1 VENHWEEHH
10 MKKLALL
17 ASLILALAG
26 GAIAASTAAA
36 APPASTAVAVPV
48 TGTFTD
54 ALGGT
59 GTFTGTYI
67 INRAAKAG
75 GSGLT
80 AVGTLSGTLTD
91 SAGAA
96 VGTVTNQSV
105 TSPLQATGTCEILT
119 LTLGPLDLN
128 LLGLRVQ
135 LNQVVLNITAEQG
148 PGNLLGNLLCAVAG
162 LLDPPAGGG
171 AGGGLGGLLNS
182 IVALLNQILG
192 AIG

>member
-1 VENHWEEHH
+1 

-17 ASLILALAG
+17 VSLVLALAG
-26 GAIAASTAAA
+26 GAIAASTATA
-36 APPASTAVAVPV
+36 APPSATAVAVPV

-59 GTFTGTYI
+59 GTFTGTYT

-75 GSGLT
+75 SGLA
-80 AVGTLSGTLTD
+80 AVGTLTGTLTD
-91 SAGAA
+91 SAGT
-96 VGTVTNQSV
+96 VLGTVTQSV
-105 TSPLQATGTCEILT
+105 TTPLQVTGTCDILS

-162 LLDPPAGGG
+162 LLDPPTTGGG
-171 AGGGLGGLLNS
+171 CLGGILSS
-182 IVALLNQILG
+182 IVSLLNQILG
-192 AIG
+192 QLGG

>member
-1 VENHWEEHH
+1 
-10 MKKLALL
+10 MKKFALL
-17 ASLILALAG
+17 VSLVLALAG
-26 GAIAASTAAA
+26 GAIAASTATA
-36 APPASTAVAVPV
+36 APPSATAVTVPV

-59 GTFTGTYI
+59 GSFTGTYT

-75 GSGLT
+75 SGLA
-80 AVGTLSGTLTD
+80 AVGTLTGTLTD
-91 SAGAA
+91 SAGT
-96 VGTVTNQSV
+96 VLGTVTQSV
-105 TSPLQATGTCEILT
+105 TTPLQATGTCDILS

-162 LLDPPAGGG
+162 LLDPPTTG
-171 AGGGLGGLLNS
+171 GGGLGGILSS
-182 IVALLNQILG
+182 IVSLLNQILG
-192 AIG
+192 QLGG

>member
-26 GAIAASTAAA
+26 GAIGASTATA
-36 APPASTAVAVPV
+36 APPANTAVAVPV

-91 SAGAA
+91 SAGAV

-171 AGGGLGGLLNS
+171 GGGGLGGLLNG

>member
-1 VENHWEEHH
+1 

-17 ASLILALAG
+17 VSLVLALAG
-26 GAIAASTAAA
+26 GAIAASTATA
-36 APPASTAVAVPV
+36 APPSATAVVVPV

-59 GTFTGTYI
+59 GTFTGTYT

-75 GSGLT
+75 SGLA
-80 AVGTLSGTLTD
+80 AVGTLTGTLTD
-91 SAGAA
+91 SAGT
-96 VGTVTNQSV
+96 VLGTVTQSV
-105 TSPLQATGTCEILT
+105 TTPLQVTGTCDILS

-162 LLDPPAGGG
+162 LLDPPTTG
-171 AGGGLGGLLNS
+171 GGGLGGILTT
-182 IVALLNQILG
+182 IVSLLNQILG
-192 AIG
+192 QLGG

>member
-1 VENHWEEHH
+1 

-17 ASLILALAG
+17 ASLVLALAG
-26 GAIAASTAAA
+26 GAIVASTATA
-36 APPASTAVAVPV
+36 APPSATAVAVPV

-59 GTFTGTYI
+59 GTFTGTYT

-75 GSGLT
+75 GGLA
-80 AVGTLSGTLTD
+80 AVGSLTGTLTD
-91 SAGAA
+91 SAGT
-96 VGTVTNQSV
+96 VLGTVTQSV
-105 TSPLQATGTCEILT
+105 TTPLQATGTCDILS

-162 LLDPPAGGG
+162 LLDPPTTG
-171 AGGGLGGLLNS
+171 GGGLGGILTT
-182 IVALLNQILG
+182 IVSLLNQILG
-192 AIG
+192 QLGG